1 MKYKIRALLPIALVL
16 FSYIS
21 RAASITV
28 ETPSD
33 LKKNEATY
41 RKKYIDPKGAY
52 AKAKIFSIATWSA
65 NQKRGALVF
74 LQLHGQCRVVNFS
87 TPASDTDDGI
97 LLDSPWCKLK
107 TAPTVKESTEFSIMK
122 YTIQVK
128 ANSTIEEIK
137 LNKHTGELCS
147 TSFGNTNLQCQ

>member
-1 MKYKIRALLPIALVL
+1 MALALLSSTP
-16 FSYIS
+16 

-33 LKKNEATY
+33 LKKNEVTY
-41 RKKYIDPKGAY
+41 RNKYIDPKGAY
-52 AKAKIFSIATWSA
+52 AKAKIFSIATWNA
-65 NQKRGALVF
+65 NQKKGVLFF

-87 TPASDTDDGI
+87 TPASNTDDGI

-107 TAPTVKESTEFSIMK
+107 TTPTVKESTEFLIMK

-128 ANSTIEEIK
+128 TNSTIEEIK
-137 LNKHTGELCS
+137 LNKNTGELCS